1 MIPLQDKQQTNNKEM
16 YYSANRC
23 WKAEMSKTAKV
34 LVRKRNN
41 YSAYTY
47 FSFKKALLGEN
58 IELLEIPATLKE
70 VTFHT

>member
-1 MIPLQDKQQTNNKEM
+1 
-16 YYSANRC
+16 
-23 WKAEMSKTAKV
+23 MSKTAKV

-41 YSAYTY
+41 HSAHLLL
-47 FSFKKALLGEN
+47 FKKALLGEN